1 MMLDDLSLLY
11 QIPSNNSVDPL
22 DAFRKQMYMK
32 YLNAIYN
39 GASIKREACIAA
51 GVKPGTILV
60 QTEITLKALT
70 YNNEQLLLT
79 LSIKYNEISY
89 NTIIIRERIRR
100 ASMMLSHKDNIDTEG
115 SV

>member
-1 MMLDDLSLLY
+1 MPFLYLRKIYKKQRGHSLKNFVLHRTDFDLVTL
-11 QIPSNNSVDPL
+11 
-22 DAFRKQMYMK
+22 
-32 YLNAIYN
+32 
-39 GASIKREACIAA
+39 IA
-51 GVKPGTILV
+51 
-60 QTEITLKALT
+60 TEITLKALT